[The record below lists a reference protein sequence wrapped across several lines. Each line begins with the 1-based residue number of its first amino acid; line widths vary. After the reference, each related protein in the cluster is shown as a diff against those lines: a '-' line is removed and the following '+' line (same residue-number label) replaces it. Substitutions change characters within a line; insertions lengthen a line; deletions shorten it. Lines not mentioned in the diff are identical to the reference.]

1 LQVDNVKSFSQ
12 QFRNNGGEY
21 IGATL
26 SIPIFNRLSTLSS
39 IRRARNNYHLACE
52 NYNQKRLELQKL
64 YIEAVLDCNGYM
76 KESEQMEKK
85 VVSDSLAYA
94 LVRGQY
100 EEGLVT
106 AIDLQTSAASL
117 LNSRA
122 LLSQSSLMAVLKER
136 MARYYKG
143 EMRMRHR

>member
-1 LQVDNVKSFSQ
+1 
-12 QFRNNGGEY
+12 
-21 IGATL
+21 
-26 SIPIFNRLSTLSS
+26 
-39 IRRARNNYHLACE
+39 
-52 NYNQKRLELQKL
+52 
-64 YIEAVLDCNGYM
+64 
-76 KESEQMEKK
+76 MEKK

-122 LLSQSSLMAVLKER
+122 LLLQSRLMAVLKER